1 MGRKPS
7 VQIQMT
13 DQELNEIIAGL
24 NRTQREALE
33 KYLEYQTYQD
43 NDDVEITS
51 IKKETYDLYK
61 NTISGLIAK
70 VEVYAHDLP
79 MPIYSI
85 TDNIVRMHSLVAQ
98 IEQKDFALKGYKQ
111 IIHYENFFI
120 NILYLMLTKLY
131 VMQIKTYIKV
141 LTRFNHKGV
150 LINDTPVLC
159 EVEKQLK
166 KISGLVNQ
174 GKKNFKT
181 IYSINWVQIEM
192 FISNVPPFIER
203 FIDREVVIMN
213 EESQL
218 ISELSSAFSAAQ
230 YAINLCETNFPN
242 IVNNGYN
249 ESLFKRFCNVMP
261 MLISFLLALYGVFTI
276 CYKLLGA

>member
-1 MGRKPS
+1 
-7 VQIQMT
+7 MT
-13 DQELNEIIAGL
+13 DQELNDIIASL

-43 NDDVEITS
+43 NDDVEIAF

-111 IIHYENFFI
+111 IIQYENFFI

-131 VMQIKTYIKV
+131 VMQIETYIKV

-166 KISGLVNQ
+166 K
-174 GKKNFKT
+174 
-181 IYSINWVQIEM
+181 
-192 FISNVPPFIER
+192 
-203 FIDREVVIMN
+203 
-213 EESQL
+213 
-218 ISELSSAFSAAQ
+218 
-230 YAINLCETNFPN
+230 FP
-242 IVNNGYN
+242 VW
-249 ESLFKRFCNVMP
+249 
-261 MLISFLLALYGVFTI
+261 
-276 CYKLLGA
+276 